1 MQSNGLRFRFM
12 TKDCHYVFLLG
23 VLDMKRLSLMTAVA
37 AMAAT
42 VVATDAVAADK
53 VGLGAGDFLV
63 RARGIAV
70 VPDVSS
76 DVDTIGGD
84 VDIKNDYV
92 PEIDFSYFVTD
103 NIAFELIAATT
114 RHSVKDKNS
123 LAGDVDLGKVSLLPP
138 TLTAQWH
145 FLPRQSI
152 NPYVGAGINYTI
164 FYDEKSGDVS
174 SISYDNTF
182 GWALQAGVDISV
194 GDGWFIN
201 ADVKKLFINTDV
213 TVDAGGTQVKA
224 DVDIDPWIFG
234 LGVGYRF

>member
-1 MQSNGLRFRFM
+1 
-12 TKDCHYVFLLG
+12 
-23 VLDMKRLSLMTAVA
+23 MKRVCMFTAAA

-42 VVATDAVAADK
+42 VVATDAAAADK

-76 DVDTIGGD
+76 DVSTIGGKA
-84 VDIKNDYV
+84 DIDNDYV
-92 PEIDFSYFVTD
+92 PELDFSYFVTD

-123 LAGDVDLGKVSLLPP
+123 AAGDVDIGKVSLLPP

-145 FLPRQSI
+145 FLPRQTI
-152 NPYVGAGINYTI
+152 NPYVGAGINYTM
-164 FYDEKSGDVS
+164 FYREKAAGGIVQNVK
-174 SISYDNTF
+174 YDDTF
-182 GWALQAGVDISV
+182 GWALQAGVDIDVS
-194 GDGWFIN
+194 GGWFIN

-213 TVDAGGTQVKA
+213 SINNGAVEA